1 MYIPCNLE
9 RLKVVVQREQ
19 FHPGLL
25 GIFVNPFYFA
35 RRGLYQHIKSLSPSI
50 YGKTLDIGCGG
61 KPYKNICNSSE
72 YIGLEIDSPENRKN
86 KEADYFYYGKKFPFQ
101 DGEFDS
107 VITSQV
113 LEHIFNPDDFLSEA
127 NRVLKDGGILLISI
141 PFVWDEHEQPYDYA
155 RYSSFGLK
163 YLLENNGF
171 NVIEYRKSI
180 NDIRAIFQLING
192 YIYKKTVTQNAYL
205 NLFITVILMAP
216 FNILGELLYRILP
229 KNDDLYLDSIVLAK
243 KKGSKWA

>member
-1 MYIPCNLE
+1 M
-9 RLKVVVQREQ
+9 
-19 FHPGLL
+19 L

-35 RRGLYQHIKSLSPSI
+35 RRGLYLHIKSLSSFI

-61 KPYKNICNSSE
+61 KPYKNLCNSSE

-86 KEADYFYYGKKFPFQ
+86 KDADYFYDGKKIPFQ

-107 VITSQV
+107 IITNQV
-113 LEHIFNPDDFLSEA
+113 LEHVFNPDVFILEV

-141 PFVWDEHEQPYDYA
+141 PFIWDEHEQPYDYA

-163 YLLENNGF
+163 YLLENHGF
-171 NVIEYRKSI
+171 NVIKYRKSI
-180 NDIRAIFQLING
+180 NDIRVIFQLING

-205 NLFITVILMAP
+205 NLFIAIILMSP
-216 FNILGELLYRILP
+216 LNILGELLYRILP
-229 KNDDLYLDSIVLAK
+229 KNDDLYLDSVVLAK
-243 KKGSKWA
+243 KRGSKWA

>member
-1 MYIPCNLE
+1 M
-9 RLKVVVQREQ
+9 
-19 FHPGLL
+19 
-25 GIFVNPFYFA
+25 
-35 RRGLYQHIKSLSPSI
+35 
-50 YGKTLDIGCGG
+50 
-61 KPYKNICNSSE
+61 
-72 YIGLEIDSPENRKN
+72 
-86 KEADYFYYGKKFPFQ
+86 
-101 DGEFDS
+101 
-107 VITSQV
+107 
-113 LEHIFNPDDFLSEA
+113 EHVFNPGDFLSEV

-141 PFVWDEHEQPYDYA
+141 PFIWDEHEQPYDYA

-163 YLLENNGF
+163 YLLENRGF
-171 NVIEYRKSI
+171 NVIEYRKST

-216 FNILGELLYRILP
+216 FNILGELFHRILP

>member
-1 MYIPCNLE
+1 LFFKK
-9 RLKVVVQREQ
+9 RFLQEQ
-19 FHPGLL
+19 FQPGIL

-35 RRGLYQHIKSLSPSI
+35 RRGLYLHIKSLSSFI

-61 KPYKNICNSSE
+61 KPYKNLCNSSE

-86 KEADYFYYGKKFPFQ
+86 KDADYFYDGKKIPFQ

-107 VITSQV
+107 IITNQV
-113 LEHIFNPDDFLSEA
+113 LEHVFNPDVFILEV

-141 PFVWDEHEQPYDYA
+141 PFIWDEHEQPYDYA

-163 YLLENNGF
+163 YLLENHGF
-171 NVIEYRKSI
+171 NVIKYRKSI
-180 NDIRAIFQLING
+180 NDIRVIFQLING

-205 NLFITVILMAP
+205 NLFMAIILMSP
-216 FNILGELLYRILP
+216 LNILGELLYRILP
-229 KNDDLYLDSIVLAK
+229 KNDDLYLDSVVLAK
-243 KKGSKWA
+243 KRGSKWA